1 VHRNEKRRPGHSKVN
16 EIRRMKNHQ
25 KRDPDN
31 EAKRGV
37 SGVQSSRSLGR
48 ECLKGLLTS
57 VSKSFVRRGN
67 T

>member
-37 SGVQSSRSLGR
+37 SGVQSSRKSR
-48 ECLKGLLTS
+48 EGVFERLTYFS
-57 VSKSFVRRGN
+57 V
-67 T
+67 